1 VVEAAVGAFPVLGDI
16 FDAVWK
22 ANVRNMRMV
31 EKHYRPGT
39 KERSIGKLMAFLFGT
54 IVVVYGSLAFILFIF
69 ISWLMAAF
77 GTYFGVR

>member
-1 VVEAAVGAFPVLGDI
+1 VLGDI

-39 KERSIGKLMAFLFGT
+39 KERSMWKLMAFLFGT
-54 IVVVYGSLAFILFIF
+54 IVVVYGSLAFILFVF
-69 ISWLMAAF
+69 ISWVMAVF
-77 GTYFGVR
+77 GTYFGIR